1 MVKFDP
7 ETSYGK
13 IVKFNKQNPDEY
25 ETVGRLIQ
33 GQEAIIKKLL
43 ELRRQEPDREKWG
56 YYWKWVKR
64 AAPEQSKNKRR

>member
-13 IVKFNKQNPDEY
+13 IVRFNKQNPDEY
-25 ETVGRLIQ
+25 KTVGRLIQ

-64 AAPEQSKNKRR
+64 ANGKPSKNK

>member
-13 IVKFNKQNPDEY
+13 IVKFNKQNPDQY
-25 ETVGRLIQ
+25 ETVGGLIQ
-33 GQEAIIKKLL
+33 GQDAIIKKLL
-43 ELRRQEPDREKWG
+43 QLRKQEPDREKWG

-64 AAPEQSKNKRR
+64 GDSRQSKTKQS